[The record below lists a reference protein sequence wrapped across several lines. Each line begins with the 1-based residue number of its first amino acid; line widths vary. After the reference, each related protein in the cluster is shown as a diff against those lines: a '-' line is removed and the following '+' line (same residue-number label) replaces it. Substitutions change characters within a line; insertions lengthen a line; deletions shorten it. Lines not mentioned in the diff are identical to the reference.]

1 MKIVIVDKFPILR
14 LGLTLFLKEH
24 FSEATVVELESIGP
38 LKEGTAVDNGDLIIL
53 GTVPLSDTDYTDA
66 ICEIK
71 LLNPRVKFI
80 VYDEFHEAET
90 ILSCIEAGANGY
102 LSKEANLIQLKEC
115 IREVLKGKKYIGTEA
130 IVSLLN
136 TERATIVRTTFP
148 RQKVQLTA
156 REYEIAKYLS
166 QGKRTGWIAST
177 LDRKASTIS
186 TIKSSIFKK
195 LKIDNIMRL
204 RDEIIRL

>member
-1 MKIVIVDKFPILR
+1 MKIVIVDKFPIIC
-14 LGLTLFLKEH
+14 LGLNLFVKEY
-24 FSEATVVELESIGP
+24 FPGATVVELDTIGS
-38 LKEGTAVDNGDLIIL
+38 LKEDSLRNVDLIIW
-53 GTVPLSDTDYTDA
+53 GTTPLSGSEYPSVV
-66 ICEIK
+66 CKIK
-71 LLNPRVKFI
+71 ELDPRIKFI
-80 VYDEFHEAET
+80 IYDEFHEPET
-90 ILSCIEAGANGY
+90 ILSCIDAGVNGY
-102 LSKEANLIQLKEC
+102 LSKEADLLHLKEC
-115 IREVLKGKKYIGTEA
+115 IKEVLKGKKYFGTEA

-136 TERATIVRTTFP
+136 TERAAIVRTTFP
-148 RQKVQLTA
+148 QQKVQLTA

-166 QGKRTGWIAST
+166 QGKKTGWIAST